1 VSTQQQTPRIAVV
14 IADDH
19 PTFRHG
25 LKQVIAADSRFVLA
39 GEARDGAE
47 ALELI
52 EKLRPDLAILDLNMP
67 QVNGWEVARVARE
80 RAWRTRFIALTMLQ
94 EEAAFNTAMNVGMEG
109 YLLKE
114 SAVEEIVSC
123 LVNVAAGLPYVS
135 PALGT
140 FLLKRRQRAEA
151 LASHTPT
158 IEDLTVA
165 ERRVLKRIAEKRSS
179 KEIAAELQ
187 ISPRTVDTHR
197 ANIGAKLGL
206 RGNNSLL
213 QFAIENREALAQLD

>member
-1 VSTQQQTPRIAVV
+1 MKSPKSPPITVV

-19 PTFRHG
+19 PLFRQG
-25 LKQVIAADSRFVLA
+25 LKQVIVADDRFVLA
-39 GEARDGAE
+39 GEAGDGAE
-47 ALELI
+47 VLDLI
-52 EKLRPDLAILDLNMP
+52 ETLRPDLAVLDLNMP
-67 QVNGWEVARVARE
+67 RVTGWEVARVARE
-80 RAWRTRFIALTMLQ
+80 KAWRTRLIALTMLQ
-94 EEAAFNTAMNVGMEG
+94 EEAAFNNAMNLGMEG

-135 PALGT
+135 PVLGS
-140 FLLKRRQRAEA
+140 FLLKRHQRAQT
-151 LASHTPT
+151 LATRTPT
-158 IEDLTVA
+158 IDELTVA

-179 KEIAAELQ
+179 KDIAAELQ

-213 QFAIENREALAQLD
+213 QFAIENRDALAQLD

>member
-1 VSTQQQTPRIAVV
+1 VIVQQPEPQITVV

-19 PTFRHG
+19 PLFREG
-25 LKQVIAADSRFVLA
+25 LKQVIVADPRFVLR
-39 GEARDGAE
+39 GEARDGTE
-47 ALELI
+47 AVELI
-52 EKLRPDLAILDLNMP
+52 ETLRPDLAVLDLNMP
-67 QVNGWEVARVARE
+67 RMTGWEVAGVVRE
-80 RAWRTRFIALTMLQ
+80 KAWRSRLIALTMIQ
-94 EEAAFNTAMNVGMEG
+94 EEAAFNKAMNLGIEG

-140 FLLKRRQRAEA
+140 FLLKRRQRTEA
-151 LASHTPT
+151 LASRAPT
-158 IEDLTVA
+158 LEDLTVA

-213 QFAIENREALAQLD
+213 QFAIENRDALAQLD